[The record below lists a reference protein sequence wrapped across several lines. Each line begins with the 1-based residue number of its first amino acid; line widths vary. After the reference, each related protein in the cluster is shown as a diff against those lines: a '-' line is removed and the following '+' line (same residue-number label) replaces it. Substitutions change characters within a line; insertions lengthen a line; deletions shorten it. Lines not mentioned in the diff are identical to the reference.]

1 MENQNGDTGKKSL
14 DDLLSKVDS
23 DYQKLLDV
31 QSLSMDYLSKDGV
44 TAKKAYRVI
53 WDSLIFADTKED
65 AKANLEEVIRKKD
78 SPACFEMT
86 EDILKMLKQFVRHN
100 FT

>member
-31 QSLSMDYLSKDGV
+31 QSLSMDYLSRMG
-44 TAKKAYRVI
+44 
-53 WDSLIFADTKED
+53 LQQ
-65 AKANLEEVIRKKD
+65 RKHI
-78 SPACFEMT
+78 E
-86 EDILKMLKQFVRHN
+86 
-100 FT
+100 